1 MGVWGTG
8 AFDNDE
14 AMDWLYRLDA
24 GGDELLLKTLEQIV
38 RCHQYL
44 EASVC
49 FEGVAAAEIVA
60 ALKDGDISNLPD
72 TARQW
77 VCRQDKS
84 PEDNLVQ
91 LVLRAVR
98 RIRMDSELKD
108 LWSESG
114 SIAEWIGA
122 LGILEKRLEL

>member
-14 AMDWLYRLDA
+14 AMDWLCRLDA
-24 GGDELLLKTLEQIV
+24 GGDELLLKTLERIV

-44 EASVC
+44 EALVC

-60 ALKDGDISNLPD
+60 ALKDGDTSNLPD

-91 LVLRAVR
+91 LALRAVR

-114 SIAEWIGA
+114 SITERIGA